1 MFLDMDAAD
10 LALVSGAGLIGGFVN
25 SIAGGGSLLLFPALV
40 ASGMGTVAA
49 NVTNSVALWP
59 GYLGNVVALGPDD
72 RPGRAQWRIFLVS
85 AIGAAAGCA
94 LLLLTP
100 ASAFDVV
107 VPFLVLA
114 ATALLALQPTIKQ
127 ALGGHAKDRHS
138 HLLVGAF
145 IGAVYGGYFGGG
157 LGVILMALLGLTVAA
172 PLTHVNALKGVLQLL
187 IATVSLVAFALFGPV
202 DWLAALLIAPLSLVG
217 GLVGGRLVRRL
228 SEPVLRACV
237 VAFGFAVG
245 IWLLIRAF

>member
-1 MFLDMDAAD
+1 MDAAD
-10 LALVSGAGLIGGFVN
+10 LTLVCGAGLVGGFVN

-59 GYLGNVVALGPDD
+59 GYLGNVVALGPAD
-72 RPGRAQWRIFLVS
+72 RPGRRQWQVLLAAI
-85 AIGAAAGCA
+85 IGAGAGCA

-107 VPFLVLA
+107 VPFLVLGA
-114 ATALLALQPTIKQ
+114 SALLAFQPRIKQ
-127 ALGGHAKDRHS
+127 ALGGHAQDRHS
-138 HLLVGAF
+138 HLVAGAF
-145 IGAVYGGYFGGG
+145 AGAVYGGYFCGG

-172 PLTHVNALKGVLQLL
+172 PLTQVNALKGVLQLL
-187 IATVSLVAFALFGPV
+187 VATVSLIVFAIFGPV
-202 DWLAALLIAPLSLVG
+202 DWVSAVLIAPLSLLG
-217 GLVGGRLVRRL
+217 GVIGGRLVRRL
-228 SEPVLRACV
+228 SERVLRICV
-237 VAFGFAVG
+237 VVFGVAVG